1 MSLADRVPGR
11 DEERGQQEGDISR
24 AQGQG
29 EERTANGGGGE
40 GGASGEA
47 ANGLEEGVTRSG
59 ESDFKFCV
67 RFVNSTARTALLIWL
82 DHSGRE
88 VRHRRMAPQTA
99 HSIITYAKHPWI
111 AEDADTGERL
121 AVQKYNGVKSRRF
134 EAVDFIQG
142 IAEAKTASY
151 SAAEVSQFVEGKRL
165 ICAFITNPVDE
176 LKHLAIR
183 YVTEKRK
190 MISSS
195 SLTESCTPF
204 PGRRDAT

>member
-1 MSLADRVPGR
+1 MSLADPVLGR
-11 DEERGQQEGDISR
+11 DEGRGQQEGELSR
-24 AQGQG
+24 QQG
-29 EERTANGGGGE
+29 EERTANGSGGG
-40 GGASGEA
+40 GGSGEA
-47 ANGLEEGVTRSG
+47 AELEEGVTRSG

-67 RFVNSTARTALLIWL
+67 RFVNSTPRTALLIWL

-134 EAVDFIQG
+134 EAIDFIQG
-142 IAEAKTASY
+142 IAEASAKSASY

-176 LKHLAIR
+176 LKQLAIR
-183 YVTEKRK
+183 HVTMYERMLKS
-190 MISSS
+190 I
-195 SLTESCTPF
+195 T
-204 PGRRDAT
+204 

>member
-1 MSLADRVPGR
+1 MSLADPVLGR
-11 DEERGQQEGDISR
+11 DEGRGQQEGELSR
-24 AQGQG
+24 QQG
-29 EERTANGGGGE
+29 EERTANGSSGGG
-40 GGASGEA
+40 GGGGGGSGEA
-47 ANGLEEGVTRSG
+47 AELEEGVTRSG

-67 RFVNSTARTALLIWL
+67 RFVNSTPRTALLIWL

-134 EAVDFIQG
+134 EAIDFIQG
-142 IAEAKTASY
+142 IAEASAKSASY

-176 LKHLAIR
+176 LKQLAIR
-183 YVTEKRK
+183 HVTMYER
-190 MISSS
+190 MI
-195 SLTESCTPF
+195 
-204 PGRRDAT
+204 

>member
-1 MSLADRVPGR
+1 MSLADPVLDR
-11 DEERGQQEGDISR
+11 DEGSGQKGELSGEG
-24 AQGQG
+24 
-29 EERTANGGGGE
+29 ERTANGSEGGDNGGE
-40 GGASGEA
+40 ADR
-47 ANGLEEGVTRSG
+47 LEEGVTRSG

-67 RFVNSTARTALLIWL
+67 RFVNSTPRTALLIWL

-134 EAVDFIQG
+134 EAIDFIQG
-142 IAEAKTASY
+142 IAEASAKSASY

-176 LKHLAIR
+176 LKQLAIR
-183 YVTEKRK
+183 HVTMYEIMLKLK
-190 MISSS
+190 SI
-195 SLTESCTPF
+195 T
-204 PGRRDAT
+204 

>member
-1 MSLADRVPGR
+1 MSLAGRVPGR

-24 AQGQG
+24 GQGQG
-29 EERTANGGGGE
+29 EERTANGGG

-47 ANGLEEGVTRSG
+47 ANGLEEGVSRSG

-183 YVTEKRK
+183 YVKE
-190 MISSS
+190 
-195 SLTESCTPF
+195 P
-204 PGRRDAT
+204 P

>member
-1 MSLADRVPGR
+1 MSLADPVLGR
-11 DEERGQQEGDISR
+11 DEGRGQQEGDLSR
-24 AQGQG
+24 QQG
-29 EERTANGGGGE
+29 EERTANGSSGGG
-40 GGASGEA
+40 GGGGGGSGEA
-47 ANGLEEGVTRSG
+47 AELEEGVTRSG

-67 RFVNSTARTALLIWL
+67 RFVNSTPRTALLIWL

-134 EAVDFIQG
+134 EAIDFIQG
-142 IAEAKTASY
+142 IAEASAKSASY

-176 LKHLAIR
+176 LKQLAIR
-183 YVTEKRK
+183 HVTMYER
-190 MISSS
+190 MI
-195 SLTESCTPF
+195 
-204 PGRRDAT
+204 

>member
-1 MSLADRVPGR
+1 MSLADPVLDR
-11 DEERGQQEGDISR
+11 DEGSGQKGELSGEG
-24 AQGQG
+24 
-29 EERTANGGGGE
+29 ERTANGSEGGDNGGE
-40 GGASGEA
+40 ADR
-47 ANGLEEGVTRSG
+47 LEEGVTRSG

-67 RFVNSTARTALLIWL
+67 RFVNSTPRTALLIWL
-82 DHSGRE
+82 DHSGRK

-134 EAVDFIQG
+134 EAIDFIQG
-142 IAEAKTASY
+142 IAEASAKSASY

-176 LKHLAIR
+176 LKQLAIR
-183 YVTEKRK
+183 HVTMYEIMLKLK
-190 MISSS
+190 SI
-195 SLTESCTPF
+195 T
-204 PGRRDAT
+204 

>member
-1 MSLADRVPGR
+1 MSLADPVLGR
-11 DEERGQQEGDISR
+11 DEGRGQQEGELSR
-24 AQGQG
+24 QQG
-29 EERTANGGGGE
+29 EERTANGSGGG
-40 GGASGEA
+40 GGSGEA
-47 ANGLEEGVTRSG
+47 AELEEGVTRSG

-67 RFVNSTARTALLIWL
+67 RFVNSTLRTALLIWL

-134 EAVDFIQG
+134 EAIDFIQG
-142 IAEAKTASY
+142 IAEASAKSASY

-176 LKHLAIR
+176 LKQLAIR
-183 YVTEKRK
+183 HVTMYERMLKS
-190 MISSS
+190 I
-195 SLTESCTPF
+195 T
-204 PGRRDAT
+204 

>member
-1 MSLADRVPGR
+1 MSLADPVLGR
-11 DEERGQQEGDISR
+11 DEGRGQQEGELSR
-24 AQGQG
+24 QQG
-29 EERTANGGGGE
+29 EERTANGSGGG
-40 GGASGEA
+40 GGSGEA
-47 ANGLEEGVTRSG
+47 AELEEGVTRSG

-67 RFVNSTARTALLIWL
+67 RFVNSTPRTALLIWL

-134 EAVDFIQG
+134 EAIDFIQG
-142 IAEAKTASY
+142 IAEAASAKNASY
-151 SAAEVSQFVEGKRL
+151 SSAEVAQFMEGKRL

-176 LKHLAIR
+176 LRQLAIR
-183 YVTEKRK
+183 HAAV
-190 MISSS
+190 I
-195 SLTESCTPF
+195 F
-204 PGRRDAT
+204 